1 MRHLQDGSV
10 SVYPLPLNASEN
22 PHIEELPRAFDRPP
36 GRQFFSQSNSSRSDE
51 FNKALRIRDL
61 SMTVLADATGGRLL
75 GKKSLPEAVRAAGA
89 DARNGLRLT
98 FSLPQTASDRAVHT
112 IDLTIRGKS
121 NRLMFPHYLYVSQ
134 PDGETDD
141 VIAEELQDAL
151 GSTRELIAE
160 ILLAVLK
167 TGDKTADLWIDP
179 SAITTDGRDAEH
191 AAVDLDIGTST
202 LSGAF
207 RSLATS
213 VFRLQR
219 SFDGSARGQ
228 LEREGLLLH
237 VKFTPHN
244 RARRVRFVV
253 RDRTTGR
260 IGTVDL
266 PLQDA
271 KTAVQ

>member
-1 MRHLQDGSV
+1 MVLSGCGFAAVDSLVVEECSPFRDRAYSAMRHLQDGSV

-141 VIAEELQDAL
+141 VSGSRTFAL
-151 GSTRELIAE
+151 FE
-160 ILLAVLK
+160 IQ
-167 TGDKTADLWIDP
+167 
-179 SAITTDGRDAEH
+179 
-191 AAVDLDIGTST
+191 
-202 LSGAF
+202 LS
-207 RSLATS
+207 
-213 VFRLQR
+213 
-219 SFDGSARGQ
+219 
-228 LEREGLLLH
+228 
-237 VKFTPHN
+237 
-244 RARRVRFVV
+244 
-253 RDRTTGR
+253 
-260 IGTVDL
+260 
-266 PLQDA
+266 
-271 KTAVQ
+271 